1 MSPALCQGIHQRAA
15 AISTWDC
22 TRACNTQREPRL
34 YLENALGYFKLK
46 MLSVMLHSETVENN
60 QR

>member
-1 MSPALCQGIHQRAA
+1 MSPAPYQGIHQRAA

-22 TRACNTQREPRL
+22 TRACNTQREPPL

-46 MLSVMLHSETVENN
+46 MLSVMLHSETVATT
-60 QR
+60 